1 MHPGHL
7 HDATSPVKF
16 ASGSVA
22 QWKPS
27 NPNTNESVRISE
39 VTVHAR
45 SVLSESRGCASLLE
59 RFMEGVGV
67 LIERFH
73 SEEVRHDHVMIVCGP
88 CNVSQHEIGF
98 GEQSKP
104 LASCSD
110 PELSRGLRAQTIH

>member
-1 MHPGHL
+1 MHPGHF

-59 RFMEGVGV
+59 RFMERGGV

-73 SEEVRHDHVMIVCGP
+73 SEEVRHDHVM
-88 CNVSQHEIGF
+88 SQHEIGF
-98 GEQSKP
+98 GERSKP
-104 LASCSD
+104 LASCSE
-110 PELSRGLRAQTIH
+110 PELSRGVRAQTIH